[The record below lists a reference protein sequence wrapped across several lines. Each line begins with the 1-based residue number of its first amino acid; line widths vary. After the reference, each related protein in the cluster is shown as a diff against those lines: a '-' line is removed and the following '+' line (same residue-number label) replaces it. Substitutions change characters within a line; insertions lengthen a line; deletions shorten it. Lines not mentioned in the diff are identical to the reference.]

1 MIRQQTDQV
10 LILYL
15 LKLITETTLY
25 DAISEEKQAGSLR
38 TMLTGVFN
46 RERLFM
52 VYLTAKMEINKDLV
66 QKPN

>member
-1 MIRQQTDQV
+1 
-10 LILYL
+10 
-15 LKLITETTLY
+15 
-25 DAISEEKQAGSLR
+25 
-38 TMLTGVFN
+38 MLTGVFN